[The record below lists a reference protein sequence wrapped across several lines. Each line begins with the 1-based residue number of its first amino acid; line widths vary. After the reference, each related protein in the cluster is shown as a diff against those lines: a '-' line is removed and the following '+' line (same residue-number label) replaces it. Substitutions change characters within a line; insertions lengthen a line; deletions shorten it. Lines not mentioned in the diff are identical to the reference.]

1 MSGTLLTPVIL
12 RECTNDG
19 KLASGAQLFFS
30 ESGNDIGKAVY
41 SDLACTIART
51 NPVICDASGWPGA
64 IYGLGLYRIR
74 VSDVNGVQIVAP
86 VDGVGSSGGED
97 PSSTVVYS
105 FVGTYA
111 DIRALSGSVTVA
123 YCTGRMYAGDG
134 GEGLFELVPG
144 SSETDDDG
152 TILTNTSG
160 SMVWRR
166 IVDGFLDPK
175 WYGVVYDA
183 LVSQNSQM
191 NTALRASAHLK
202 IPLRILGKIFIT
214 SNLSIPTG
222 ASIFGSGSFVAS
234 YSIQVTFA
242 AGSKLL
248 PNTINLFGQN
258 VTAKIDASAS
268 SEILLSYFADISDD
282 NVFTKFIGSVGSTT
296 QLDQVLVID
305 RTLNIAS
312 QNITISNPLEF
323 RNNASIVCTGTISGT
338 MTVSIPNIVLPKVPY
353 QIFNLDKTNVTT
365 YAMNFGN
372 TYMQPDLF
380 GTETTDWY
388 FEVKLAGLSGHL
400 QIPEGNSYTI
410 KTALGTFSSLSIH
423 GKGTL
428 TIYVPMNV
436 TNTLDIDDTTIIN
449 QYNGLG
455 SSRTI
460 TAEYA
465 YNKILIDTPFAPVKT
480 GDVFK
485 VYNGSALIITI
496 TATADS
502 DGTYIEVTGIS
513 LPSATGKTIIYS
525 QYAAAN
531 VQYWTSPALIT
542 GHSATISAR
551 MNATISNI
559 IGFNLYEV
567 SENGAYAR
575 PFLYSPCLPEM
586 KNAAYLYTD
595 SDGYIEPGSNR
606 IDLIP
611 GTDFTINLHNLSADS
626 PSYTAGI
633 SIIPITNRLGMIN
646 LQIWWNYSLDGWL
659 PGVDNNN
666 NSCPIYVTPL
676 TQAASKWISGTNKF
690 FAGVCDLA
698 ECWSNGYANT
708 TASFPVN
715 IPQGVIG
722 KGTGEFY
729 FTGGTPQT
737 QARGTGVDLIF
748 GTPDPTADLSI
759 SAHGPCMTWYD
770 IFRNNNPLQQGI
782 YSRIGFSGLIL
793 IAP

>member
-86 VDGVGSSGGED
+86 VDGLGSSGGED

-123 YCTGRMYAGDG
+123 YCTGRLYAGDG

-202 IPLRILGKIFIT
+202 IPLRTQGKIFIT

-234 YSIQVTFA
+234 SSIQITFA

-282 NVFTKFIGSVGSTT
+282 DVFTKFIGSVGSTT

-305 RTLNIAS
+305 RTLNIVS

-323 RNNASIVCTGTISGT
+323 RNNASIVCTGIISGT
-338 MTVSIPNIVLPKVPY
+338 MAVSIPNIVLPEIPY
-353 QIFNLDKTNVTT
+353 QIFNFDKTNVAN
-365 YAMNFGN
+365 YSMNFGN

-388 FEVKLAGLSGHL
+388 FEVKMAALSGHL
-400 QIPEGNSYTI
+400 LLPEGKSYTVN
-410 KTALGTFSSLSIH
+410 TAMGTFSSLSIH

-428 TIYVPMNV
+428 VIYVPINV
-436 TNTLDIDDTTIIN
+436 TNTLDIDN
-449 QYNGLG
+449 A
-455 SSRTI
+455 TI
-460 TAEYA
+460 TNQNA
-465 YNKILIDTPFAPVKT
+465 
-480 GDVFK
+480 
-485 VYNGSALIITI
+485 
-496 TATADS
+496 
-502 DGTYIEVTGIS
+502 GTV
-513 LPSATGKTIIYS
+513 
-525 QYAAAN
+525 
-531 VQYWTSPALIT
+531 YWTSPALIT
-542 GHSATISAR
+542 GHSATIHSNL
-551 MNATISNI
+551 NATASNI
-559 IGFNLYEV
+559 IGFNLYDL
-567 SENGAYAR
+567 SENGAYSK

-586 KNAAYLYTD
+586 KNAAFLYTD
-595 SDGYIEPGSNR
+595 PNGYIEPGSNK
-606 IDLIP
+606 IDLIQ

-646 LQIWWNYSLDGWL
+646 LQIWWNYSLNGWL
-659 PGVDNNN
+659 PGADNNN

-698 ECWSNGYANT
+698 ECWSNTYANT

-737 QARGTGVDLIF
+737 QAKGTGVDLIF